1 MARPDD
7 GASARELANTGGRL
21 KLLWHLQRPGPCGP
35 GKHVAL
41 EPHEIPLPLLA
52 MIAQDVV
59 QPDGCNT
66 CPEKGET
73 AVWASPGDMCTLQN
87 AGMLVNHGPLRHCA
101 SGSKYRDDYEP
112 SHHVKACLPEADL
125 DYLWN
130 TEPPHCHDGRKPHA
144 KPFIAK
150 EGLLFCGQARGSSP
164 PASDGRMPRQIHVLR
179 RRHVQAKPEGRR
191 AKPVWRRYQRNNVR
205 RSDEHPVHVCRR
217 RVVHR
222 AGMHPLH
229 LQERGEPGYNGRPH
243 PCVGTQI
250 HRLWHGELR
259 RVWQFS
265 GHRRARRP
273 GVQQQRVPAHE
284 LRREK
289 GFLQLVVHHGMHPLH
304 L

>member
-1 MARPDD
+1 MRSRLLFLSLLGPASAFYTLPYTLLARDPTVAQEAPATKTATKLKIAQAVASRNAAFATKDAAQADPLLARPDD

-150 EGLLFCGQARGSSP
+150 EGLLFCGQDPDMTRDDWP
-164 PASDGRMPRQIHVLR
+164 Q
-179 RRHVQAKPEGRR
+179 
-191 AKPVWRRYQRNNVR
+191 
-205 RSDEHPVHVCRR
+205 
-217 RVVHR
+217 
-222 AGMHPLH
+222 
-229 LQERGEPGYNGRPH
+229 
-243 PCVGTQI
+243 
-250 HRLWHGELR
+250 
-259 RVWQFS
+259 
-265 GHRRARRP
+265 
-273 GVQQQRVPAHE
+273 
-284 LRREK
+284 
-289 GFLQLVVHHGMHPLH
+289 
-304 L
+304 